1 MDNEDVVKG
10 NNRRNDNSEKKP
22 RLGLLKK
29 LKENKEEANDSSI
42 SPIKN
47 NRQMYDKANQNQNKD
62 NKSIMQK
69 LLESKRKKEQLKHQ
83 YESASS
89 MGVASKDNNNEEN
102 EEEEETN
109 VKQNENDNEDEN
121 NNSNEEDNVSSSY
134 SKRRQRR
141 QASSSSNNNNN
152 ISNNNIIT
160 NRLKKL
166 FQAKV
171 DQIENN
177 KPQTHVKDNN
187 DNDDNNDDDDNNNN
201 DNTSNN
207 NNNEDSPTKE
217 TEIKQQ
223 TQLSKAELI
232 KMALSNKK
240 SKQNEINNN
249 TETKT
254 TSLPQTPKKST
265 SNETNNNTN
274 TNTTNNEAP
283 SSSYGFV
290 SQNASSKKSSDV
302 KNILELIKQKKTQ
315 KEKLQ
320 RSFEME
326 QQQQSQPEEQKT
338 PPKDESPPH
347 SNNSSN
353 IQPNEDD
360 DEEEEEKLQRAKFK
374 EMMLQKEAAAQKQK
388 QIQVEEER
396 KIREKVRK
404 EQEEKL
410 RIEAEKRRKAL
421 EEEERIKREKEEK
434 ELQLQLEAQKLELQ
448 KQEEERRK
456 KEEEEKRKKQ
466 LEEEEKKQRE
476 ETRKLLLEELRKEV
490 TKEITESV
498 KKEFE
503 EKVKKQQE
511 ELEEKEK
518 ALIEREREAQEKLQ
532 LSQNQSQ
539 LDNTQTTDEDDKRKK
554 HHYYKQP
561 KNIYTNN
568 NSQSAMSIPT
578 YNNNQQQQQP
588 IYGNNNNN
596 NRDEQ
601 SFDSIP
607 ANTIKRP
614 YYKKQ
619 NHLMIYN
626 KKPGLRGRSAEK
638 VNSNQPP
645 LNTNP
650 NSLNNTHFYGSPKH
664 FMQQQQD
671 YNNGI
676 VNNYQHIE
684 QQHYSTLNNNIYNT
698 NKSPGRFGI
707 DINAANTT
715 KTSRYINNSPINRS
729 NIDNS
734 YLYGNNNTS
743 NNLSTYNFINPFQYN
758 DYSQIPPPSNY
769 NNNNTSMYQQQAMPP
784 TIYRQPES
792 LSMNF
797 EDLLLFEQKL
807 MDILRDFM
815 EEKPMTNECFEWWNY
830 YFNCSLYKQLEKT
843 FKSETA
849 RLIVQESINYQLL
862 SIIICYDV
870 SSKPYVFDQVKVM
883 IKPIL
888 IYNHHNLILIYE
900 NILSKVSSESINNIW
915 VKKLSNLIY
924 TVKSSPHNEMNPDNV
939 FLNSPEPYDK
949 LTEVDKIE
957 FITRSIISNIRILLK
972 NYSDGETTDVLVSL
986 FKTIKHKSYEDIND
1000 IFLSKILRVD
1010 NPNGSV
1016 LASVLIRENAYF
1028 STVEA
1033 PYLKNPSVR
1042 PYTLVLDLDETIIH
1056 FKINEHNETEGVL
1069 QVRPGIQE
1077 FLTTLGQYYE
1087 IVIFTAATQDYA
1099 DLLIEELEENTFYFD
1114 YKLYRQHTIII
1125 GNNFVKDLTR
1135 LGRSL
1140 DKVIIVDNMP
1150 QNFRLQKENGIHI
1163 RPFWGDDVQDTALIE
1178 LQPILLNIA
1187 KEGGDVRKGLR
1198 KYKDEIMNKVT
1209 MNQTDRN

>member
-1 MDNEDVVKG
+1 MDNEDAVKG

-47 NRQMYDKANQNQNKD
+47 NREMHDKANQSKNKD

-69 LLESKRKKEQLKHQ
+69 LLESKRKKELLKNQ

-89 MGVASKDNNNEEN
+89 TGIASKDNNKDDQEEEN
-102 EEEEETN
+102 RN
-109 VKQNENDNEDEN
+109 SPSNADQNEHNNEDEHSNSNEDDNVSCAKQKQKSQTSLNTANN
-121 NNSNEEDNVSSSY
+121 NNST
-134 SKRRQRR
+134 
-141 QASSSSNNNNN
+141 NNNNN
-152 ISNNNIIT
+152 IT

-171 DQIENN
+171 DEIENS
-177 KPQTHVKDNN
+177 KPQSQSRDSK
-187 DNDDNNDDDDNNNN
+187 NDDNNDDEENNNS
-201 DNTSNN
+201 TSNN
-207 NNNEDSPTKE
+207 NNEESPAKE
-217 TEIKQQ
+217 PDTKQQ
-223 TQLSKAELI
+223 QQPQLSKAELR

-240 SKQNEINNN
+240 AKQTDTN
-249 TETKT
+249 TVEAKAPLL
-254 TSLPQTPKKST
+254 SQTPKKSPPT
-265 SNETNNNTN
+265 EATNNNT
-274 TNTTNNEAP
+274 TNTDAP

-290 SQNASSKKSSDV
+290 SQNASSKKSNEV

-326 QQQQSQPEEQKT
+326 QQHHQPEEQK
-338 PPKDESPPH
+338 SPRKEDSPAH

-353 IQPNEDD
+353 NNQPNEDD
-360 DEEEEEKLQRAKFK
+360 EEEEKKFQRAKFK

-410 RIEAEKRRKAL
+410 RVEAEKRRKAL
-421 EEEERIKREKEEK
+421 EEEERIRREKEEK

-448 KQEEERRK
+448 RQEEERRR
-456 KEEEEKRKKQ
+456 KEEEEKRKKL

-554 HHYYKQP
+554 HPQNQFYKQP
-561 KNIYTNN
+561 KNIYAN
-568 NSQSAMSIPT
+568 NSQSAMNIPT

-588 IYGNNNNN
+588 IYGNSNNNN

-607 ANTIKRP
+607 ANAIKRP

-638 VNSNQPP
+638 VNPNPPP

-650 NSLNNTHFYGSPKH
+650 NSLNNTQFYGSPKH
-664 FMQQQQD
+664 FMQQD

-698 NKSPGRFGI
+698 HKSPGRFGI
-707 DINAANTT
+707 EMNSTNTT
-715 KTSRYINNSPINRS
+715 KTSRYMNNSPINRS

-758 DYSQIPPPSNY
+758 DFSQMPPPSSY
-769 NNNNTSMYQQQAMPP
+769 NNNNNSIYQQQSMP
-784 TIYRQPES
+784 TNIYRQPES

-807 MDILRDFM
+807 MDILRDFI

-830 YFNCSLYKQLEKT
+830 DFNCSLYKQLEKT
-843 FKSETA
+843 FKSEAA
-849 RLIVQESINYQLL
+849 RSIVQESINYQLL

-924 TVKSSPHNEMNPDNV
+924 TVKSSPHNEMNPDSV

-949 LTEVDKIE
+949 LNEVDKIE
-957 FITRSIISNIRILLK
+957 FNTRSIIGNIRILLK
-972 NYSDGETTDVLVSL
+972 NYSDGETTDVLVAL

-1016 LASVLIRENAYF
+1016 LASVLIRDNAYF

-1056 FKINEHNETEGVL
+1056 FKINEHNDTEGVL
-1069 QVRPGIQE
+1069 QVRPGIQD
-1077 FLTTLGQYYE
+1077 FLVTLGQYYE

-1163 RPFWGDDVQDTALIE
+1163 RPFWGDDAQDTALIE